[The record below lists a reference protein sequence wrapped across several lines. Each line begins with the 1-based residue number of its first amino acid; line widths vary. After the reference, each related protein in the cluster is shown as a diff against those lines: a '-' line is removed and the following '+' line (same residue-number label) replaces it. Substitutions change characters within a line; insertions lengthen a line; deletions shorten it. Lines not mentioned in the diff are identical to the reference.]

1 MKKIFI
7 YIIIGIVFL
16 LSLKGCIIQTIS
28 FEDYILGSRTE
39 ENGQYTRAIFSK
51 KNELLVAKKYEDNS
65 EVGLYKV
72 KGIYAIKYPF
82 GFYHFKSKGMLP
94 LGMKHYKGAIEVLDA
109 DLVLSYKSGETFP
122 DVGQSF
128 KADIVIYRDHFYINN
143 DRWEM
148 IQMTDEE
155 KIEADYAIQ
164 KLKESI

>member
-1 MKKIFI
+1 
-7 YIIIGIVFL
+7 
-16 LSLKGCIIQTIS
+16 
-28 FEDYILGSRTE
+28 
-39 ENGQYTRAIFSK
+39 
-51 KNELLVAKKYEDNS
+51 
-65 EVGLYKV
+65 
-72 KGIYAIKYPF
+72 
-82 GFYHFKSKGMLP
+82 MLP